1 MGRASTD
8 RQSVTTSETVYHS
21 AGMVAKGKKTKNPP
35 ILSHEFVIQNHADI
49 VACVAMVFVVGL
61 MFQVSSPLASVF
73 IALHHNVSAPVE
85 IQPGV
90 FQDFTFY
97 TAGIKDVS
105 AVFFYLL
112 ISIVMHAIIQEYLLD
127 KVNKKL
133 HLSKVKHAKFNES
146 GQLLAFYIVSLFWGG
161 DIIMR
166 ENLMSVSALWDGY
179 PHNNMTFLFKFFFI
193 IQISYWLHIFPEL
206 YFQKTKKEDMPP
218 KIQYATLY
226 LIFIT
231 ASYMFRFTR
240 LSLVLLVVHYLAEVV
255 FHTCRI
261 LAYAEK
267 TSISSKLYKLGDL
280 LFVLA
285 RLSSVILT
293 VLTFWYGLAQAPM
306 EQQVVDMAAGNFNTG
321 LFRLNALVAV
331 CLLQAWLMWNFIMF
345 QVKRMREAK
354 SFAVSNA
361 ANAAKARK
369 SEQERAKAR
378 KARKEQEEE
387 RDTDL
392 PEVDQDTKKSLRQRV
407 AAK

>member
-1 MGRASTD
+1 MGTD
-8 RQSVTTSETVYHS
+8 RQSVRTSETIYQS
-21 AGMVAKGKKTKNPP
+21 GGMVAKGKKTKNPP

-166 ENLMSVSALWDGY
+166 ENLMNVSALWDGY

-331 CLLQAWLMWNFIMF
+331 CLLKPGLCGTSSCSRSRECAKQSRSLYLM
-345 QVKRMREAK
+345 QPTPPRHGSPSRREPRQGRQEKSRRKRGIQICPKLTRILR
-354 SFAVSNA
+354 SLS
-361 ANAAKARK
+361 ARGL
-369 SEQERAKAR
+369 
-378 KARKEQEEE
+378 
-387 RDTDL
+387 L
-392 PEVDQDTKKSLRQRV
+392 PSKPP
-407 AAK
+407 

>member
-1 MGRASTD
+1 M
-8 RQSVTTSETVYHS
+8 
-21 AGMVAKGKKTKNPP
+21 
-35 ILSHEFVIQNHADI
+35 
-49 VACVAMVFVVGL
+49 
-61 MFQVSSPLASVF
+61 
-73 IALHHNVSAPVE
+73 
-85 IQPGV
+85 
-90 FQDFTFY
+90 
-97 TAGIKDVS
+97 DVS

-133 HLSKVKHAKFNES
+133 HLSKIKHAKFNES

-161 DIIMR
+161 DIILR
-166 ENLMSVSALWDGY
+166 ENLLNVSALWDGY

-206 YFQKTKKEDMPP
+206 YFQKTKKEDMAP

-240 LSLVLLVVHYLAEVV
+240 LSLVLLVVHYLAELV
-255 FHTCRI
+255 FHICRI

-306 EQQVVDMAAGNFNTG
+306 EQQVVDLATGNFNTG

-354 SFAVSNA
+354 TYAASAS

-378 KARKEQEEE
+378 KAKKEQEDE

-407 AAK
+407 SAK

>member
-1 MGRASTD
+1 MG
-8 RQSVTTSETVYHS
+8 ETVNQS
-21 AGMVAKGKKTKNPP
+21 AGMVAKGKSGKNPP

-49 VACVAMVFVVGL
+49 VSCVAMVFVMGL
-61 MFQVSSPLASVF
+61 MFQVSTPLATVF
-73 IALHHNVSAPVE
+73 IAIHHNVSVPVE
-85 IQPGV
+85 VQPGNFMDV
-90 FQDFTFY
+90 TFY
-97 TAGIKDVS
+97 TPGFKDIP
-105 AVFFYLL
+105 AVFFYFL

-127 KVNKKL
+127 KINRRL
-133 HLSKVKHAKFNES
+133 HLSKVKHAKFDES
-146 GQLLAFYIVSLFWGG
+146 GQLLGFYLVSLFWAG
-161 DIIMR
+161 DIIYR
-166 ENLMSVSALWDGY
+166 ENMVNVSALWDGY

-267 TSISSKLYKLGDL
+267 TSISSKLYKLGDV

-354 SFAVSNA
+354 SFTVSNA